1 MLSNRPA
8 SDVHSPLQQ
17 QVKRVFKAKSVINA
31 LASRRNLHLEEG
43 LPRKRSEVQM
53 YMILYYD
60 TRIREVVVKRWA
72 EDRVECMEF
81 GAEVNVPESDI
92 DPQDS
97 FILKDPKI
105 PIAYKTAI
113 ARNLY
118 AAESEVIKAEV
129 RTQREAWQPG
139 GKTVRT
145 DDEDERLA
153 LVEEIQK

>member
-1 MLSNRPA
+1 
-8 SDVHSPLQQ
+8 
-17 QVKRVFKAKSVINA
+17 
-31 LASRRNLHLEEG
+31 
-43 LPRKRSEVQM
+43 M

-60 TRIREVVVKRWA
+60 TRIREVVVKCWA
-72 EDRVECMEF
+72 EDQVECMEF
-81 GAEVNVPESDI
+81 GAEANVPENDI

-97 FILKDPKI
+97 FILKDLRI

-113 ARNLY
+113 AQKLY

-145 DDEDERLA
+145 NDEDEQRA
-153 LVEEIQK
+153 LVEEIQR